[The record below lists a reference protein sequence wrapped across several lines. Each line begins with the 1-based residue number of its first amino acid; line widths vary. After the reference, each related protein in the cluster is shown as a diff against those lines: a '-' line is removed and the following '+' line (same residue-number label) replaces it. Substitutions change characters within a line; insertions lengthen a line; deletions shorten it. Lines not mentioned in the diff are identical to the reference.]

1 MKFFR
6 AVLRVLQPLSPGL
19 AAWLAERLFFTAPRR
34 PLTAAARAF
43 LGTGQRFVLRV
54 EGRRVVGWHW
64 GKLDGAAPIVYLS
77 HGWSSRGAR
86 LAAFTEPLLTAG
98 YAVVTYDVPG
108 NGASARGMTSM
119 PEFARALLAVAAHT
133 SNGRMPHA
141 VIAHSMGCSGTALAL
156 SWGLEVQRLAFLAP
170 AADPPAW
177 VEPFV
182 RALELRAGTMD
193 RVRARSER
201 RLRVRWDELHVCDLA
216 RRIARRPPL
225 LIVHDRRDETVAW
238 SDGAAIAAA
247 WPDAKFISTEGL
259 GHRGVTQDETVVRQV
274 VEFITGEA
282 ATHTSRRDSESQ
294 RLEYELFYREERV
307 SLSSSPLPPLSAPSP
322 AWGL

>member
-6 AVLRVLQPLSPGL
+6 AVLRVLQPVSPAL

-34 PLTAAARAF
+34 ALTPSARAF
-43 LGTGQRFVLRV
+43 LATGRQFTLRV

-64 GKLDGAAPIVYLS
+64 GGENLDGSAPTVYLS

-86 LAAFTEPLLTAG
+86 LAAFTPPLLAAG

-119 PEFARALLAVAAHT
+119 PEFARTLMAVAAHT
-133 SNGRMPHA
+133 GNGRPPHA

-156 SWGLEVQRLAFLAP
+156 SWGLEVGRLAFLAP

-182 RALELRAGTMD
+182 RALQLRPDVVA
-193 RVRARSER
+193 RVRTRSEQ
-201 RLRVRWDELHVCDLA
+201 RLRVRWDGLHVCDLA
-216 RRIARRPPL
+216 RGLQRRPPL
-225 LIVHDRRDETVAW
+225 LIVHDRGDETVAW
-238 SDGAAIAAA
+238 TDGSAIAAA
-247 WPDAKFISTEGL
+247 WPDSTLISTDGL
-259 GHRGVTQDETVVRQV
+259 GHRGVTQDEQVVRQV
-274 VEFITGEA
+274 VEFITGEPLK
-282 ATHTSRRDSESQ
+282 HSSRRESESQ

-307 SLSSSPLPPLSAPSP
+307 SLSSTRLSAPSP
-322 AWGL
+322 AWGR